1 MATALSGAELEVL
14 SDAGELEASWA
25 ARPIELID
33 RRGQQ
38 PPWMEDPGG
47 QILATL
53 VGHTVPHVGAERA
66 LLIVRRADET
76 RIEAEATT
84 QPDTIVVRRLD
95 TLPGP
100 SDLPDTVLRYV
111 LRTREV
117 VVLEDAGV
125 PNPFSTDPYV
135 IEHGVRSLL
144 CLPLVKQGTLIGALY
159 FENRVASHVFTP
171 PRVGLLKLLVSQ
183 AAVSL
188 ENAHLYTELRHAQAN
203 LAQRTR
209 ELAVANEE
217 RRRTIDAIPHAIT
230 ILGPDGSTLSANA
243 FVLDYTGLS
252 LEEVRAD
259 DSRVRRFHPDD
270 VARLDEKRRKA
281 LLRGEPFEAEQR
293 ARRKDGQYRWFLTR
307 YSPLRD
313 DDGNVIRWYA
323 TGTDIDDRKRA
334 EDRVRSENLALREEV
349 DRSSMFEEIVGT
361 SPPLRTVLSHVSKV
375 APTDSTVLIT
385 GETGTGKELIA
396 RAIHKRSARSA
407 RAFVAVNCAAIPA
420 SLIASELFGHEKGA
434 FTGALQRR
442 QGRFELADGG
452 TIFLDEVGE
461 LPAETQ
467 IMLLRV
473 LQEREFERVGGT
485 GPIRVNVRVIA
496 ATNRD
501 LHAAVA
507 DGTFR
512 ADLFYRLNVF
522 PLDVPALRER
532 RSDVPLLVEYFIH
545 RYAKRAGKRICGL
558 TKETAQLLQSYDWP
572 GNIRELQNVI
582 ERAVIVCDSDTLS
595 IDARWLSGRPLG
607 TPPMAS
613 LSTGTLAAHE
623 KDAIEAALK
632 DSKGRV
638 AGPFGAAGRLGVPAS
653 TLESKIKALNIDKRR
668 FKSG

>member
-1 MATALSGAELEVL
+1 L
-14 SDAGELEASWA
+14 
-25 ARPIELID
+25 
-33 RRGQQ
+33 
-38 PPWMEDPGG
+38 DPEG
-47 QILATL
+47 
-53 VGHTVPHVGAERA
+53 R
-66 LLIVRRADET
+66 
-76 RIEAEATT
+76 
-84 QPDTIVVRRLD
+84 
-95 TLPGP
+95 
-100 SDLPDTVLRYV
+100 
-111 LRTREV
+111 
-117 VVLEDAGV
+117 
-125 PNPFSTDPYV
+125 
-135 IEHGVRSLL
+135 
-144 CLPLVKQGTLIGALY
+144 
-159 FENRVASHVFTP
+159 
-171 PRVGLLKLLVSQ
+171 
-183 AAVSL
+183 
-188 ENAHLYTELRHAQAN
+188 
-203 LAQRTR
+203 
-209 ELAVANEE
+209 
-217 RRRTIDAIPHAIT
+217 
-230 ILGPDGSTLSANA
+230 ILGANA

-259 DSRVRRFHPDD
+259 VSRLRRLHPDD
-270 VARLDEKRRKA
+270 VARLQEERRTA
-281 LLRGEPFEAEQR
+281 FLRGEPFETELR
-293 ARRKDGQYRWFLTR
+293 ARRKDGQYRWFSIR
-307 YSPLRD
+307 YNPVRD
-313 DDGNVIRWYA
+313 DHGNIIRWYA

-334 EDRVRSENLALREEV
+334 EERVQSENVALREEV

-375 APTDSTVLIT
+375 APTDSTVLIS

-452 TIFLDEVGE
+452 TLFLDEVGE

-501 LHAAVA
+501 LQAAVA

-595 IDARWLSGRPLG
+595 IDARWLSGRPLR

-632 DSKGRV
+632 ECKGRV
-638 AGPFGAAGRLGVPAS
+638 AGPFGAAARLGVPAS